1 MKSSISSFFLK
12 KSKHIILFLIFFSSF
27 IYSVKSEESRIQ
39 TVNKLQEMLLNITAK
54 KKTVTFEK
62 TIQLITNFYDTRKMI
77 RMIIGDKWKKISES
91 KKDELTLLFG
101 KYIAQ
106 NYIKQ
111 FSKFNS
117 IQFNSKGIKKIG
129 EKYLLVKS
137 VLILNKKDKIKI
149 NYLLI
154 NNKGWKIFDVL
165 IDGTISEIS
174 TKKSEFSKYLQ
185 DGNIDLL
192 IKKLRKSRN

>member
-12 KSKHIILFLIFFSSF
+12 KSKRIILFLFFFSF
-27 IYSVKSEESRIQ
+27 SVKSEELSIQ
-39 TVNKLQEMLLNITAK
+39 AVNKLQEILLEITEK
-54 KKTVTFEK
+54 KETISFDKTT
-62 TIQLITNFYDTRKMI
+62 QSITKFYDTRKMI

-91 KKDELTLLFG
+91 KKDEVTLLFG

-117 IQFNSKGIKKIG
+117 IQFNSKGTKKIG

-165 IDGTISEIS
+165 IDGTISEVS

-192 IKKLRKSRN
+192 IKELRKSRN

>member
-12 KSKHIILFLIFFSSF
+12 KSKHIILFLIFFFFSF
-27 IYSVKSEESRIQ
+27 SVKSEESSIQ
-39 TVNKLQEMLLNITAK
+39 TVNKLQEILLEITEK
-54 KKTVTFEK
+54 KETVAFDKTT
-62 TIQLITNFYDTRKMI
+62 QSITKFYDTRKMI
-77 RMIIGDKWKKISES
+77 RMIIGDKWKKIPES
-91 KKDELTLLFG
+91 KKDEVTLLFG

-117 IQFNSKGIKKIG
+117 IQFNSKGTKKIG

-165 IDGTISEIS
+165 IDGTISEVS

-192 IKKLRKSRN
+192 IKELRKNRN

>member
-12 KSKHIILFLIFFSSF
+12 KSKRIILFLIFLFFSF
-27 IYSVKSEESRIQ
+27 SVKSEESSIQ
-39 TVNKLQEMLLNITAK
+39 TVNKLQEILFEITEK
-54 KKTVTFEK
+54 KETVSFDKTT
-62 TIQLITNFYDTRKMI
+62 QSITKLYETRKMI
-77 RMIIGDKWKKISES
+77 RMIIGDKWKKIPES
-91 KKDELTLLFG
+91 KKDEVTLLFG
-101 KYIAQ
+101 RYIAQ

-117 IQFNSKGIKKIG
+117 IQFNSKGKKKIG

-165 IDGTISEIS
+165 VDETISEIS
-174 TKKSEFSKYLQ
+174 TKKSEFGKYLQ

-192 IKKLRKSRN
+192 IKELRKNRN